1 MKLKIKPILSIA
13 SLVILSVLFLISLLA
28 NTVTLIYYLNLK
40 NDLKTIDNSMF
51 DELENQKWIL
61 QKQLAYKD
69 NICEIRSK
77 LPNGSSKSIFIVVKK
92 YEKEIPITTD
102 INPYPQ
108 YTTVSEV
115 GIVESSTPVDIIA
128 NTKEIRLYRIELLS
142 DPNIYIEYIS
152 HKDKPYLYILGDP
165 ASSEFLLYPIVSKQI
180 VPIDT
185 AHYIIIINSST
196 LEN

>member
-77 LPNGSSKSIFIVVKK
+77 LPNGSSESIFIVVKK

>member
-1 MKLKIKPILSIA
+1 
-13 SLVILSVLFLISLLA
+13 
-28 NTVTLIYYLNLK
+28 
-40 NDLKTIDNSMF
+40 MF

-77 LPNGSSKSIFIVVKK
+77 LPNGSSESIFIVVKK

>member
-77 LPNGSSKSIFIVVKK
+77 LPNGSSESIFIVVKK

-185 AHYIIIINSST
+185 AHNIIIINSST